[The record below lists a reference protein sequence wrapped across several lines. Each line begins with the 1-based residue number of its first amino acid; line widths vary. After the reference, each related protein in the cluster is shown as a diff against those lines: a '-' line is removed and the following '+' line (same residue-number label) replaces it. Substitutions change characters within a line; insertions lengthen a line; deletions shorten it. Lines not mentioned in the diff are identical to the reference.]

1 MPDGTVFSDTINIH
15 TYPWG
20 AGPQTPQQSVQSVD
34 PTHGNYFINDIQN
47 LYVKTWLGGYS
58 GYTLPQ
64 ALTLPIWCTEYG
76 YDTTPET
83 NGLQVIP
90 DVAGKN
96 NLTAWLNAWKT
107 GLSKL
112 YIYEVYDDPP
122 GRGSVCSPRRVIPSW
137 ALRISTTSPR

>member
-1 MPDGTVFSDTINIH
+1 MVGRLFWL
-15 TYPWG
+15 YP
-20 AGPQTPQQSVQSVD
+20 
-34 PTHGNYFINDIQN
+34 
-47 LYVKTWLGGYS
+47 
-58 GYTLPQ
+58 PQ

-112 YIYEVYDDPP
+112 YIYEVYDDPAGPWFGMFTTP
-122 GRGSVCSPRRVIPSW
+122 GNPELGRYVF
-137 ALRISTTSPR
+137 TTSPR